1 MLEKSDD
8 EEVERYYPKS
18 HIGNKRIVDFTK
30 EIRCQLYG
38 FGDDPNPYTET
49 VNLVE
54 ELVIQYIT
62 DVTKSALEFGRPG
75 KISLEDLAYVIRND
89 KRKATRAKELIYLD
103 QEIKKAR
110 KGIEEL
116 DQHK

>member
-49 VNLVE
+49 VS
-54 ELVIQYIT
+54 
-62 DVTKSALEFGRPG
+62 KSNF
-75 KISLEDLAYVIRND
+75 
-89 KRKATRAKELIYLD
+89 
-103 QEIKKAR
+103 
-110 KGIEEL
+110 
-116 DQHK
+116 

>member
-1 MLEKSDD
+1 MSFSIKMLEKSDD

-49 VNLVE
+49 VS
-54 ELVIQYIT
+54 
-62 DVTKSALEFGRPG
+62 KSKF
-75 KISLEDLAYVIRND
+75 
-89 KRKATRAKELIYLD
+89 
-103 QEIKKAR
+103 
-110 KGIEEL
+110 
-116 DQHK
+116 